1 MRATVAYAI
10 AAGAG
15 AAGWLTIGLLTHRGE
30 AWDSELYFTAFLPAI
45 ALVVGTVAF
54 LAPERPWRWAF
65 APFGGQA
72 VVAFLKNPTAN
83 LMPLG
88 LIVFA
93 FYGALCL
100 VPANVGAAIRRRLE
114 PSAASLR

>member
-1 MRATVAYAI
+1 MSLIRSV
-10 AAGAG
+10 AAGAV
-15 AAGWLTIGLLTHRGE
+15 GWIAIGLSTGRTE
-30 AWDSELYFTAFLPAI
+30 AWDSGRYFSIFLPAV
-45 ALVVGTVAF
+45 ALVVGAIAF

-72 VVAFLKNPTAN
+72 AVAFVQNPTAS

-93 FYGALCL
+93 FYGALCV
-100 VPANVGAAIRRRLE
+100 VPAKLGSGLRHRLE
-114 PSAASLR
+114 RS